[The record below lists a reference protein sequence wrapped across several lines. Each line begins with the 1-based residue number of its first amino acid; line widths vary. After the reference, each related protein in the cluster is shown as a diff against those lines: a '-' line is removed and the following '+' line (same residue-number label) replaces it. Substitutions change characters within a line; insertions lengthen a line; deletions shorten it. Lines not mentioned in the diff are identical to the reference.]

1 MSSSDNNTFH
11 FLVVDD
17 DKSTAELSKALLE
30 KAGNKVTLFTSS
42 KEALKQ
48 VATLAPDCIVSDLM
62 MPDLDGLDL
71 YQSVRKLE
79 LSKQP
84 TFVILT
90 SKVFEYDRRRAFE
103 MGVDGYLNK
112 PARPETFVSDLL
124 EIINKEMI
132 IEFWGVRGTLPVPGE
147 HTIQYGGNTNCVTLS
162 LSKKHYFI
170 FDAGSGIKRLS
181 NHLIKQKRFPLSAK
195 IFISHPHYDHINGIP
210 FFVPLYMKGNEFEFL
225 GSPAGD
231 VSLERVISGQMDSI
245 YFPITLKE
253 FSAKIS
259 FHNLGEETFNI
270 DDVKIQTILLN
281 HPGKC
286 LGYRVEYNN
295 KVFCYVTDHE
305 LYLADLPYYNQF
317 DVDRI
322 IEFIH
327 EADVLVMDT
336 TYTDGEYAG
345 KIGWGHSSVSRVVDI
360 ADQAKVKLLCLYHHD
375 PDQSDKDIDFKVKEA
390 QEILQSRHSKT
401 RCIAPREGEKICII
415 SCDLYSFR

>member
-1 MSSSDNNTFH
+1 MESSKKKTYH

-17 DKSTAELSKALLE
+17 DKSTAEFSKSLLE
-30 KAGNKVTLFTSS
+30 KAGNKVTVFTSS
-42 KEALKQ
+42 KEVLKQ
-48 VATLAPDCIVSDLM
+48 IEALAPDCIVSDLL

-71 YQSVRKLE
+71 YQYIRKLK
-79 LSKQP
+79 LQKHP

-90 SKVFEYDRRRAFE
+90 SKVFEFDRRRAFE

-124 EIINKEMI
+124 EIINKEI
-132 IEFWGVRGTLPVPGE
+132 IVEFFGVRGTLPVPGKD
-147 HTIQYGGNTNCVTLS
+147 TIEYGGNTNCVTLS
-162 LSKKHYFI
+162 LSKKHFFI

-181 NHLIKQKRFPLSAK
+181 NYLIKQKRFPISAK

-225 GSPAGD
+225 GSPSGD
-231 VSLERVISGQMDSI
+231 MSLEKIISAQMDSI

-253 FSAKIS
+253 FAAKIS
-259 FHNLGEETFNI
+259 FRDLGEENFSI
-270 DDVKIQTILLN
+270 DDVKIQTLMLN

-305 LYLADLPYYNQF
+305 FYWENLPYYNKF
-317 DVDRI
+317 DDDRI
-322 IEFIH
+322 IQFIN
-327 EADVLVMDT
+327 EADMLVIDS
-336 TYTDGEYAG
+336 TYTDAEYAE
-345 KIGWGHSSVSRVVDI
+345 KIGWGHSCVSRVANV

-375 PDQSDKDIDFKVKEA
+375 PDQLDKDITYKVQQA
-390 QEILQSRHSKT
+390 NEILQSLHSKT
-401 RCIAPREGEKICII
+401 RCIAPKEGEKIRI
-415 SCDLYSFR
+415 